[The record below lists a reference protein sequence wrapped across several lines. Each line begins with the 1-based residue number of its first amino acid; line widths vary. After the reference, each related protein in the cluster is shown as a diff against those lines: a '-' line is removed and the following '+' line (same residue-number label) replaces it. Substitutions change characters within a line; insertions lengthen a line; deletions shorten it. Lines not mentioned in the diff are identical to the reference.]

1 MDLCVSQNNPSLW
14 DVFDCVF
21 GSATFPCQ
29 TADTASKVIAFER
42 LDVLDI
48 KRVEVEVVQAK
59 QGERIIDLESQNESP
74 NKICRFLQV
83 GNVLGVLAS
92 LDLNISGFQVES
104 EKWKIDNNEC

>member
-1 MDLCVSQNNPSLW
+1 MDLSVSQNNPGLR

-83 GNVLGVLAS
+83 GNVFGVLAS
-92 LDLNISGFQVES
+92 LDLNISVFQVES
-104 EKWKIDNNEC
+104 EI